1 MKQTKKEGGRFKEC
15 LANSLDSALEKKEM
29 GRKKEHFTVTRTK
42 KKQKTKVLIGFLG
55 EVFSNIEIDR
65 STIKLRQP
73 FRKKMLIFCCGEETD
88 KHTVGHSIT
97 LYV

>member
-65 STIKLRQP
+65 STIKLKTAIP
-73 FRKKMLIFCCGEETD
+73 KKNVNILLWWRDG
-88 KHTVGHSIT
+88 
-97 LYV
+97 